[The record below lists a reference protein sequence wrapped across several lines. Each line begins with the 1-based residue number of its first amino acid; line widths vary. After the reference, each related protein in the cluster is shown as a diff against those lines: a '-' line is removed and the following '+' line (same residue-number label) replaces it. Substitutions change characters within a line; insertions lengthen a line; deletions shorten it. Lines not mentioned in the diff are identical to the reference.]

1 LQVAAQ
7 ALHVSAHF
15 LQQSFGEAAHFAEH
29 SKHIFSQA
37 AQTSAASFESIS

>member
-15 LQQSFGEAAHFAEH
+15 LQQSLAEAAHLVEH

-37 AQTSAASFESIS
+37 AQTSAASFEFIS